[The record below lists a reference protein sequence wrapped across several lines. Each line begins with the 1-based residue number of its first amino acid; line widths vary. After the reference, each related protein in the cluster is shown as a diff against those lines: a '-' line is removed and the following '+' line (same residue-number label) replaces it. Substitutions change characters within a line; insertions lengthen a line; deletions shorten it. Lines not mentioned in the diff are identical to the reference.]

1 MCKTTNVEYKKT
13 LIAGLWCD
21 WWSAPRF
28 LTMQRID
35 CSDWQVA
42 HLFGSVKQLIERL
55 WRNGPWNFHFD
66 SIYKINLLDFK
77 VFPWTVRSSC
87 LRLANAQQ
95 KITTKNLCF
104 FCRFFRILRKRQS
117 MKSKV
122 EIEKRVHRLT
132 FLSFICWELVCCCQR
147 RVKSRWEPMEC
158 LEGKQMLCKLK
169 SKNAL
174 GNSNELWS
182 FSFTVDQR
190 LGSLIVRWVPTHF
203 PAKLRLSCAWAKNL
217 QRSGAIKVID
227 WHTKRKSQTQNSTTV
242 DVVTWIKIYVSI
254 QLDSP
259 L

>member
-1 MCKTTNVEYKKT
+1 
-13 LIAGLWCD
+13 
-21 WWSAPRF
+21 
-28 LTMQRID
+28 
-35 CSDWQVA
+35 
-42 HLFGSVKQLIERL
+42 
-55 WRNGPWNFHFD
+55 
-66 SIYKINLLDFK
+66 
-77 VFPWTVRSSC
+77 
-87 LRLANAQQ
+87 
-95 KITTKNLCF
+95 
-104 FCRFFRILRKRQS
+104 

-254 QLDSP
+254 QLDSLLP
-259 L
+259 LKISSVTDIVQYQANNGAIVKLSFSYFANIFFSNFQFR